1 MRGAVT
7 MDSNVIKELRKRTGL
22 SQMSFAKKF
31 NIPKRTIESWESG
44 ERKPPVYVIDFLS
57 ALINDGTEDEVMVL
71 TINYKKGLSLKNNV
85 NYLHFEKGLLCF
97 TIDKKVHGVG
107 ADVVKID
114 LNCIESF
121 DLEKRCV

>member
-1 MRGAVT
+1 

-22 SQMSFAKKF
+22 SQMSFARKF

-85 NYLHFEKGLLCF
+85 NYLHFENGLLCF